1 MSHLET
7 SKNIELMR
15 DLKLIVLP
23 ENQSGL
29 SAMTELFLC
38 ASTSL

>member
-1 MSHLET
+1 MSHLAT
-7 SKNIELMR
+7 NKNTEVMR
-15 DLKLIVLP
+15 DLKPIVLP